1 MTEAVI
7 PGNNHEEMMRL
18 VSLSHHDPHTL
29 LGMHPCPA
37 GVVFRAFRPDAAS
50 MRLLPAAGKP
60 VAMAAEKPAGFFACL
75 LPKGSQFS
83 YRLEVTTADGHRFD
97 YRDPYAF
104 MPTLGELDV
113 YLAREGRHEELYRRL
128 GAHRIDL
135 GGARGVSFAVWAPA
149 ARGVSVVGDF
159 NQWDG
164 RLNPMRNM
172 GGSGIWELFV
182 PDLPEGALYKFEVHH
197 ADGSSALKIDPFARR
212 TECPPKTAAVVWEP
226 SHQWQDQAWLKERGQ
241 GAPLAKPISVYEM
254 HLASWRTKPEEG
266 NRPLT
271 YLELAEQLP
280 SYLKWLGF
288 THVEL
293 LPVMEHPFGGSW
305 GYQVSSYFAPTA
317 RHGSPDDLR
326 ALVDALHQAG
336 IGVIL
341 DWVPAHFPK
350 DEWALAR
357 FDGTALYE
365 HLDPRQGEHPDWGTY
380 IFNYGRNEVRNFL
393 LASAEYWLKECHFD
407 GLRLDAVASMLY
419 LDYSRKEGQ
428 WIPNKFG
435 GRENLDAV
443 RFMQELNAVCHAA
456 NPGVLMIAEES
467 TAWPGVSRP
476 TYLGG
481 LGFGLKWNMGWMH
494 DTLAYFSK
502 DPIYRRWHHNNLTFG
517 LLYAWSENFILP
529 LSHDEVVH
537 GKGSLLSK
545 MPGDSWQQFANLR
558 ALYGYMWAH
567 PGKKLLF
574 MGGEFAQ
581 HGEWDHNK
589 SLDWHQAGAWGHEGV
604 KNFMADLN
612 RVYKEE
618 PALWRLD
625 HEPQGFQWIDA
636 NNADDN
642 VVAFFRQAPG
652 CRRVACICNL
662 SPTVRLDYRMGLPSG
677 GYWREILNSDSA
689 AYHGSNTGNLGG
701 VNADSIPFHG
711 QPFSALF
718 TLPPLAT
725 VWFREP

>member
-1 MTEAVI
+1 MTKAAM
-7 PGNNHEEMMRL
+7 PGNSHDEMMRL
-18 VSLSHHDPHTL
+18 AALSHPDPHTL
-29 LGMHPCPA
+29 LGMHPCA
-37 GVVFRAFRPDAAS
+37 EGVVYRAYRPDAAS
-50 MRLLPAAGKP
+50 LRLMPASGAP
-60 VAMAAEKPAGFFACL
+60 LAMAAEVPAGFFACL

-83 YRLEVTTADGHRFD
+83 YRLEVTTPDGHCFD

-128 GAHRIDL
+128 GAHQVDL
-135 GGARGVSFAVWAPA
+135 GGVRGVSFAVWAPA

-182 PDLPEGALYKFEVHH
+182 PELPEGALYKYEIHLK
-197 ADGSSALKIDPFARR
+197 DGGSALHIDPFARR
-212 TECPPKTAAVVWEP
+212 TECPPQTAGVVWEP
-226 SHQWQDQAWLKERGQ
+226 SHAWQDQAWMQARGQ
-241 GAPLAKPISVYEM
+241 GAPLAKPISIYEM

-266 NRPLT
+266 GRPLT
-271 YLELAEQLP
+271 YREVAQPLAEYMQ
-280 SYLKWLGF
+280 WLGF

-326 ALVDALHQAG
+326 YLVDTLHQAG

-350 DEWALAR
+350 DAWALAR

-393 LASAEYWLKECHFD
+393 LASAEFWLKECHFD

-419 LDYSRKEGQ
+419 LDYSRQQGQ
-428 WIPNKFG
+428 WVPNQFG

-456 NPGVLMIAEES
+456 NPGVLQIAEES
-467 TAWPGVSRP
+467 RDSPGVSRP

-517 LLYAWSENFILP
+517 LLYAWSENFVLP

-545 MPGDSWQQFANLR
+545 MPGDRWQQFANLR

-574 MGGEFAQ
+574 MGGEFGQ
-581 HGEWDHNK
+581 QGEWDHNK
-589 SLDWHQAGAWGHEGV
+589 SLDWHEAGAWGHQGV
-604 KNFMADLN
+604 KAFMADLN
-612 RVYKEE
+612 RVYKQE
-618 PALWRLD
+618 PALWRAD
-625 HEPQGFQWIDA
+625 HDPQGFQWIDA

-642 VVAFFRQAPG
+642 VVAFTRQAPG
-652 CRRVACICNL
+652 SRRVACICNL
-662 SPTVRLDYRMGLPSG
+662 SPTVRQDYRIGLPSG
-677 GYWREILNSDSA
+677 GWWAEILNSDSA
-689 AYHGSNTGNLGG
+689 AYDGSNTGNLGG
-701 VNADSIPFHG
+701 VHADSIPFHG
-711 QPFSALF
+711 QPCSALF